1 MFCRLLCRQT
11 GRGEGRGHLRH
22 RDHHRPRRLV
32 ARGEVVQARALLQA
46 EGIRRSTE
54 IKFLLDNESF
64 HFVWHLP
71 NFPDAEYQEYQVD
84 GEKK

>member
-1 MFCRLLCRQT
+1 MFCRLLSRQT

-46 EGIRRSTE
+46 EGIRRSTD
-54 IKFLLDNESF
+54 IKSLLDNEIF
-64 HFVWHLP
+64 TLFDIYLIFLMQ
-71 NFPDAEYQEYQVD
+71 NI
-84 GEKK
+84 KNIK